1 MDMTSLK
8 GKANEQW
15 QNPKVRY
22 GVVGM
27 VLLGIIFFIAFSTDD
42 IDTGGSRKDENG
54 QVIVSEKSRRVEANF
69 FTQDG
74 ADDIDQGRMDEIY
87 GLMEDQLAD
96 REKAIDER
104 EEEMRQMEN
113 RVMKELESLRF
124 SQNDLKRELEVQKT
138 ASEEVQK
145 QVNTQQTPIF
155 TPPAQQPVAQ
165 AQQPVGNANPM
176 SNAVQKVMPKVID
189 HKRIG
194 IRTIDS
200 TGDRFQDATGE
211 IKELRAAEEVKEE
224 VVEDD
229 TDKDKTNDKAEIFLP
244 AGSIISGV
252 LITGMDVPTGN
263 STKRDPFPAILRI
276 KEEALLPNNF
286 TADIRECVIVASGIG
301 DIASRR
307 AYLRAE
313 AISCVTDAGKAVE
326 ANLNAFA
333 VGGDGRNGIPGRL
346 VSKNGEAAMKSAW
359 AGFLSGMAN
368 LAGQSTYS
376 IGDNETGIFGPLQ
389 NPEIMQSMAGTAALQ
404 GAGDAMERLADYYIE
419 LAEEMKPYIEVNPGI
434 SIDFIIQRGSK
445 LPLE

>member
-155 TPPAQQPVAQ
+155 TPPAQQPV
-165 AQQPVGNANPM
+165 GNANPM

-211 IKELRAAEEVKEE
+211 IKELRAEEEVKEE

-376 IGDNETGIFGPLQ
+376 IGDNETGIFGPMQ